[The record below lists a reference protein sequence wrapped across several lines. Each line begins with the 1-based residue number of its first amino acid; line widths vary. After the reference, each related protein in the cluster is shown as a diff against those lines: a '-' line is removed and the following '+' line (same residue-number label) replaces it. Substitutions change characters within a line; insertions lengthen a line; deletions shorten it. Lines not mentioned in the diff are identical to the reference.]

1 MIYRAPATQSP
12 HAACSEAYTDRYGA
26 WGELQRRAAEVLA
39 GASVH
44 DSYRLD
50 PFPPFFEEGR
60 GAYKKATGGRSF
72 VDYWMGHG
80 ALLCG
85 HSFPPVVEAVI
96 EQARRATHLGGLCE
110 IMVRWAELV
119 RRLIPSAERIRFTA
133 SGTESTLLAHRVA
146 RAFTGR
152 SRVLKLAGHFHGW
165 HDESLGHFFP
175 TASSGFNPDALHQVD
190 VLPLT
195 DGELAL
201 ERLEAEDI
209 AGVILEPGGGGTG
222 ALPWGVELLR
232 SLREATLRHGSLL
245 LFDETVSGFRYSPG
259 GVQQLTGV
267 LPDLTILGK
276 ILAGGLPGGAV
287 VGRAEVMAAF
297 GAGSERDSRRIQVP
311 HTGTFNANPLSA
323 AAGVAMLSQLGDGAA
338 QRIAI
343 EATERLAAGVNQA
356 ALACDIDISLFCAGT
371 SIFHVVIGARAA
383 GLSAEPSAGLIPLFQ
398 REVERHA
405 ALRRALLLEGVDCHP
420 MHGWV
425 STAHDQ
431 PAIAETVD
439 AFTRAFRRLANETEF
454 TARRP
459 VAVAVAAPEPAVSR
473 KTVELF
479 IDGEFRP
486 GVAGRR
492 FDSIEPASEE
502 VIADVALAEAGD
514 VDLAVSAARR
524 AFEAGPWPRMSAAE
538 RRSYLRAIGD
548 AIEENTETL
557 ACLETM
563 DTGLPIHFTRGHV
576 ARAVQNFRYFAEEA
590 ERISGTTHPLDNAY
604 LHIVTREPVGVVA
617 VITPWNAPLGLAA
630 HGVAAALTCGNTCV
644 LKPSEYAPMTASELA
659 RIFAELEL
667 PPGVLNVVQ
676 GPGMP
681 TGDALVSH
689 PGVDAIAFT
698 GSSATGRRI
707 MESAASGLKRFVAEL
722 GGSAPTL
729 IFADC
734 DLDRAIEGTLLCAFA
749 NNGEACVAGSRLLV
763 ERPLLPEFLERFTA
777 RVQRIAV
784 GDPLDERTEVGPLIS
799 RAHRDRVFGLVREAL
814 AEGAR
819 LSCGGLASPFPV
831 GFFAQP
837 TVVTDVPPSARL
849 VSEEVLGPVVTVSA
863 FDAEAEV
870 VKYAN
875 ASPYGLAA
883 YVWTQNPERMFR
895 VAQRLRSGTV
905 WANTS
910 LVRDI
915 RVPFGGY
922 KQSGV
927 GRVGGGFS
935 IDAFTEVKNTCVTI
949 EPLQLPRL
957 GSR

>member
-1 MIYRAPATQSP
+1 MIYRAPSEPAP
-12 HAACSEAYTDRYGA
+12 HAACADAYTETYGG
-26 WGELQRRAAEVLA
+26 WGELHRRAAEVLA
-39 GASVH
+39 GAAVH

-50 PFPPFFEEGR
+50 PFPPYFHEGR
-60 GAYKKATGGRSF
+60 GAYKKGAGGRSF

-80 ALLCG
+80 ALLFG
-85 HSFPPVVEAVI
+85 HGFSPVIEAVI
-96 EQARRATHLGGLCE
+96 EQVRRGSHFGGHSE
-110 IMVRWAELV
+110 IVVRWAELV
-119 RRLIPSAERIRFTA
+119 CRLLPSAARVRFTA
-133 SGTESTLLAHRVA
+133 SGTESTLLAHRIA

-152 SRVLKLAGHFHGW
+152 TRVLKLAGHFHGW

-175 TASSGFNPDALHQVD
+175 TASAGFNPDALNQVD
-190 VLPLT
+190 VLELT
-195 DGELAL
+195 DGEVAL
-201 ERLEAEDI
+201 EQLEADDI

-222 ALPWGVELLR
+222 ALPWGAAFLR
-232 SLREATLRHGSLL
+232 TLREATQEHGSLL

-287 VGRAEVMAAF
+287 VGSADVMAVF
-297 GAGSERDSRRIQVP
+297 GAGTSRDSRRIQVP

-323 AAGVAMLSQLGDGAA
+323 AAGVAMLSQIGDGAA
-338 QRIAI
+338 QRAAI
-343 EATERLAAGVNQA
+343 DATEKLVAGVNQA
-356 ALACDIDISLFCAGT
+356 ARACDIDISLFCGGT
-371 SIFHVVIGARAA
+371 SVFHIVIGARGA
-383 GLSAEPSAGLIPLFQ
+383 GLNAEPSATLIPLFQ

-405 ALRRALLLEGVDCHP
+405 ALRRALLLEGVDSHP

-431 PAIAETVD
+431 QAISSTVES
-439 AFTRAFRRLANETEF
+439 FTRAFRRLKNEAEF
-454 TARRP
+454 TAQRLI
-459 VAVAVAAPEPAVSR
+459 AVAAPEPAVSK

-492 FDSIEPASEE
+492 FDSIEPASEQ
-502 VIADVALAEAGD
+502 VIADVALAEAAD
-514 VDLAVSAARR
+514 VELAVLAARR
-524 AFEAGPWPRMSAAE
+524 AFEAGPWPRMSAAN
-538 RRSYLRAIGD
+538 RRDYLRAIGD
-548 AIEENTETL
+548 TLEENTETL
-557 ACLETM
+557 AYLESM

-576 ARAVQNFRYFAEEA
+576 ARAVHNFRYFAEEA
-590 ERISGTTHPLDNAY
+590 ERVSGTSHPLDNAY
-604 LHIVTREPVGVVA
+604 LHIVTREPIGVVA

-630 HGVAAALTCGNTCV
+630 HSLAAALTSGNTCV
-644 LKPSEYAPMTASELA
+644 LKPSELAPMTASELA
-659 RIFAELEL
+659 RIFAALEL
-667 PPGVLNVVQ
+667 PPGVLNVVH
-676 GPGMP
+676 GPGNP

-707 MESAASGLKRFVAEL
+707 MESAARSLKRFVAEL

-729 IFADC
+729 IFDDC

-763 ERPLLPEFLERFTA
+763 ERSLFPEFVERFTA
-777 RVQRIAV
+777 RVRRISV
-784 GDPLDERTEVGPLIS
+784 GDPLDEHTELGPLIS
-799 RAHRDRVFGLVREAL
+799 RAHRDHVVGLIREAL
-814 AEGAR
+814 MGGAQLR
-819 LSCGGLASPFPV
+819 CGGESSPLPV
-831 GFFAQP
+831 GFYAQP
-837 TVVTDVPPSARL
+837 TVIADVPSGARL
-849 VSEEVLGPVVTVSA
+849 ASEEVLGPVVTVTA
-863 FDAEAEV
+863 FDAEADV
-870 VKYAN
+870 VRDAN
-875 ASPYGLAA
+875 AGLYGLAA

-905 WANTS
+905 WANTA

-922 KQSGV
+922 KQSGI

-935 IDAFTEVKNTCVTI
+935 VNAFTEVKNTCVAI
-949 EPLQLPRL
+949 EPLALPRF
-957 GSR
+957 GDR

>member
-1 MIYRAPATQSP
+1 MIYRAPTQQSP
-12 HAACSEAYTDRYGA
+12 HAACVEAYTDTYGA
-26 WGELQRRAAEVLA
+26 WGEMHRRAAEVLA
-39 GASVH
+39 GATVH

-60 GAYKKATGGRSF
+60 GAYKQGIEGRSF

-80 ALLCG
+80 ALLFG
-85 HSFPPVVEAVI
+85 HGFPAVIEAVI
-96 EQARRATHLGGLCE
+96 EQVRRGTHLGGLCE
-110 IMVRWAELV
+110 VMVRWAELV
-119 RRLIPSAERIRFTA
+119 CRLVPSAERVRFTA
-133 SGTESTLLAHRVA
+133 SGTESTMLAHRVA

-152 SRVLKLAGHFHGW
+152 PRVLKLAGHFHGW

-175 TASSGFNPDALHQVD
+175 TASAGFNPDALNQVD
-190 VLPLT
+190 VLELG

-201 ERLEAEDI
+201 EQLATEDI

-222 ALPWGVELLR
+222 ALPWDAEFLR
-232 SLREATLRHGSLL
+232 SLREATSRHGSLL
-245 LFDETVSGFRYSPG
+245 LFDETVSGFRYAPG

-276 ILAGGLPGGAV
+276 ILTGGLPGGALA
-287 VGRAEVMAAF
+287 GRAEVMAVF
-297 GAGSERDSRRIQVP
+297 GAGSERDSRRMQVP

-323 AAGVAMLSQLGDGAA
+323 AAGVAMLSQLGDGAP
-338 QRIAI
+338 QRAAI
-343 EATERLAAGVNQA
+343 DATERLVAGVNEVA
-356 ALACDIDISLFCAGT
+356 RAEGIDVSLFCAQT
-371 SIFHVVIGARAA
+371 SVFHMVIGARGA
-383 GLSAEPSAGLIPLFQ
+383 GLPAEPSPALIPLFQ

-425 STAHDQ
+425 STAHDPQ
-431 PAIAETVD
+431 VIAATVE
-439 AFTRAFRRLANETEF
+439 AFTRAFRRLHNEQDF
-454 TARRP
+454 TARRSI
-459 VAVAVAAPEPAVSR
+459 AVAAPEPAAT
-473 KTVELF
+473 KKMVELF

-486 GVAGRR
+486 GAAGRR

-502 VIADVALAEAGD
+502 VIADVALAEEAD
-514 VDLAVSAARR
+514 VGEAVLAARR
-524 AFEAGPWPRMSAAE
+524 AFDDGPWPRMSAAE
-538 RRSYLRAIGD
+538 RRNYLRAIGD

-557 ACLETM
+557 ACLESM
-563 DTGLPIHFTRGHV
+563 DTGLPIQFTRGHV

-617 VITPWNAPLGLAA
+617 VITPWNAPLSLATHGL
-630 HGVAAALTCGNTCV
+630 AAALTSGNACV
-644 LKPSEYAPMTASELA
+644 LKPSEHAPMTASELA

-667 PPGVLNVVQ
+667 PPGVLNVVH
-676 GPGMP
+676 GPGTP
-681 TGDALVSH
+681 TGDALTQH

-698 GSSATGRRI
+698 GSSSTGRRI
-707 MESAASGLKRFVAEL
+707 MENAAKGLKRFIAEL

-734 DLDRAIEGTLLCAFA
+734 DLDRAIEGTILSAFA
-749 NNGEACVAGSRLLV
+749 NNGEACVAGARLLV
-763 ERPLLPEFLERFTA
+763 ERPILHEFVERFTA
-777 RVQRIAV
+777 RVRRITV
-784 GDPLDERTEVGPLIS
+784 GDPLDVETEVGPLIS
-799 RAHRDRVFGLVREAL
+799 RAHRDRVAGMVEEAL

-819 LSCGGLASPFPV
+819 LGCGGVAPPFPV
-831 GFFAQP
+831 GFYAQP
-837 TVVTDVPPSARL
+837 TVVTDVPLHARL
-849 VSEEVLGPVVTVSA
+849 ACEEVLGPVVAVSA
-863 FDAEAEV
+863 FDSEAEV
-870 VKYAN
+870 VKHAN
-875 ASPYGLAA
+875 DSPYGLAA

-922 KQSGV
+922 KQSGI
-927 GRVGGGFS
+927 GRIGGGFS
-935 IDAFTEVKNTCVTI
+935 INAFTEVKNTCVSI
-949 EPLQLPRL
+949 EPLPLPRL
-957 GSR
+957 GNR